1 MGFSS
6 FTRVLTEEGYQ
17 SICDLKVG
25 DRLPTPLGVTKV
37 TACGYYTSSYSPSV
51 WMGPQVEVMDS
62 SMFLSEEPFDSWG
75 RVSNDVELTKLQKM
89 GLIEQVPDLLTS
101 VTESQVFSYGGL
113 NPGYFKYPP
122 LVVGPQKVW
131 VLCTD
136 LNLAVVGPYISGLNS
151 FPNPENPEAPRE
163 GELWASS
170 LVFPTDQVFPV
181 IKNDDLVVF
190 LRYLMAAPQQG

>member
-25 DRLPTPLGVTKV
+25 DRLPTPLGVTQV
-37 TACGYYTSSYSPSV
+37 TACGYYTSSYAPSV
-51 WMGPQVEVMDS
+51 WMGPMVEVLDRS
-62 SMFLSEEPFDSWG
+62 LFLADNPFDSWG
-75 RVSNDVELTKLQKM
+75 VVSNEIELNNLLKM
-89 GLIEQVPDLLTS
+89 GLISPSDYPKSLIPDS
-101 VTESQVFSYGGL
+101 RVFSYGGL

-170 LVFPTDQVFPV
+170 WVFPTDQVFPKV
-181 IKNDDLVVF
+181 KNDDLVMF